1 MARHEIRGN
10 DQCLFRN
17 DLRPRSCCFQK
28 IATLETKKDKRTM
41 STYLGRLL

>member
-1 MARHEIRGN
+1 MARYEIRGN

-17 DLRPRSCCFQK
+17 DLRPRSCRFQK